1 MPPQT
6 ISPFETKFNAE
17 RLMLFNRR
25 LLNHKTIDPVLKQN
39 YKMAITD
46 PLYVKEPPEYNE

>member
-6 ISPFETKFNAE
+6 ISPFEAKFSAE

-25 LLNHKTIDPVLKQN
+25 LLNQKTIDPVLKQN